1 VGGVGGA
8 GTGRLIDGDRGGRA
22 GELVPVRDAGR
33 GGSAGDEDDA
43 VTDGRLGGRAGEA
56 DGATPVS
63 VPDEG
68 GRAFNI
74 VLGIVIIALGP

>member
-1 VGGVGGA
+1 M
-8 GTGRLIDGDRGGRA
+8 DGERGGRA
-22 GELVPVRDAGR
+22 GELVPVMDAGR

-43 VTDGRLGGRAGEA
+43 VMDGRRGGRAGEA
-56 DGATPVS
+56 DGVTPLS
-63 VPDEG
+63 ASDEG